1 MTTKDDRPDSEGVT
15 VLRVT
20 IDVAKSAVSQG
31 RTVKNVVD
39 ELQALQRS
47 GGLFPFAYED
57 EDTDGPRHLMV
68 KVQYLEFKDA
78 KNATV
83 DSSSPRVTQ
92 CHVISESLSSTTEAP
107 GE

>member
-1 MTTKDDRPDSEGVT
+1 MTTGDERLDSERVT

-31 RTVKNVVD
+31 RTVKDVVD
-39 ELQALQRS
+39 ELQSLQRS
-47 GGLFPFAYED
+47 GGLFPFAYQNDSE
-57 EDTDGPRHLMV
+57 GPRHLMV

>member
-1 MTTKDDRPDSEGVT
+1 MTTENEVE
-15 VLRVT
+15 VLRCT
-20 IDVAKSAVSQG
+20 IDVAKSAGSRG
-31 RTVKNVVD
+31 LKIKDVVD

-47 GGLFPFAYED
+47 GGPFPFEYVD
-57 EDTDGPRHLMV
+57 EDSGPRHLLV

-78 KNATV
+78 NNATV

-92 CHVISESLSSTTEAP
+92 CHVISESLSSTLEAP